1 PVGRTGMDQLLKT
14 RKRSAQL
21 RLPGGI
27 GQFGQIGRRKVR
39 RESGKFPAD
48 SLRQALRRE
57 RRAENRCVSGFS
69 AVSPFYQG
77 QIMLSTAK

>member
-1 PVGRTGMDQLLKT
+1 MDQLLKT
-14 RKRSAQL
+14 RKRSARL

-27 GQFGQIGRRKVR
+27 GQIGRRKVR

-48 SLRQALRRE
+48 SLRHALRRE

-77 QIMLSTAK
+77 QIMASTAK